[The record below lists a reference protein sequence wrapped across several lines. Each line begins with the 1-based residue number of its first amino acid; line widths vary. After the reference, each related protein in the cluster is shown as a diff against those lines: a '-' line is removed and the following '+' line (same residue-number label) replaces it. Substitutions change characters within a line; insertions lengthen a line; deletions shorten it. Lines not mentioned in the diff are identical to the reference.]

1 MFRKKNQD
9 AEETKHNEYPKE
21 SAGNSG
27 IHKTNTI
34 VKGSKLTGDIII
46 SHDLELDG
54 DVEGNIT
61 SDHKSNIVI
70 KGNCRG
76 NIKTKEGNVDIK
88 GVMSKGDIIAGGN
101 VTITGSF
108 SGGKIGAKGKILAD
122 GEFSGTLEGNEIEI
136 GSSAR
141 GRGELI
147 YKEHISIAKGAKVE
161 IHISRMQD
169 NPKTAQKAPD
179 KKVLNLEPPVPEKKE
194 HKGLSW
200 NTTAEDIK
208 DKIKT
213 IKLKTAK
220 ELIIKFACCISLFS
234 VSMLASVL
242 INESLGDVST
252 LMSRENH
259 LIKAPSGIRTSTVR
273 RAAPESRTKTKKQFC
288 DDVNS
293 KFKQFGWRKIICNP
307 DRWEIYNYSYK
318 GNPIVYQKFGFD
330 DPDNKGPVNLILCG
344 VHGDEP
350 PAVYL
355 CFRMVREILFDNT
368 EALKDFRLVI
378 APIVN
383 PDGFFAN
390 TRQNSN
396 GVDPNRNLPTQD
408 WDELSHKVWAKYRKD
423 PRKYPGMQSGSEPES
438 RIQTYLI
445 SRYKPDKIISIHA
458 PYGLLDFD
466 GPGDQKYH
474 NLTRIEQR
482 AKFLGLNIEA
492 NSKRHLRLKDFRFFP
507 GSLGNYAGIE
517 RNIPTYTVEL
527 LTADSSKAYYYW
539 VSLKFALLKA
549 LSFEVDD
556 RKKDDA
562 FAGLQDTI
570 LQLVYNQAATAN
582 AYKKYIKD

>member
-1 MFRKKNQD
+1 MFRKKTQD
-9 AEETKHNEYPKE
+9 AEETKHNEYPEE
-21 SAGNSG
+21 SAGTSG
-27 IHKTNTI
+27 IQKTNVI

-61 SDHKSNIVI
+61 SEQKSNIVI
-70 KGNCRG
+70 KGNCKG
-76 NIKTKEGNVDIK
+76 NIKTKEGNVDIQ

-101 VTITGSF
+101 VTIIGSF
-108 SGGKIGAKGKILAD
+108 NGGKISAKGKILAN

-147 YKEHISIAKGAKVE
+147 YKEHISIARGAKVE
-161 IHISRMQD
+161 VHISRMQG
-169 NPKTAQKAPD
+169 NQKTAQKSPD
-179 KKVLNLEPPVPEKKE
+179 KKVINLEPPVPDKKE

-200 NTTAEDIK
+200 NMATEHIK

-213 IKLKTAK
+213 IKLKPARS
-220 ELIIKFACCISLFS
+220 LIIKFTCCISLLPLI
-234 VSMLASVL
+234 MLAPISL
-242 INESLGDVST
+242 NESMGVTKLLSQ
-252 LMSRENH
+252 ENR
-259 LIKAPSGIRTSTVR
+259 LIKSPSSIRTSTVK
-273 RAAPESRTKTKKQFC
+273 RAAPENRTKTKKQFC
-288 DDVNS
+288 DNVNL
-293 KFKQFGWRKIICNP
+293 KFRQFGWNKIICNP

-350 PAVYL
+350 PGVYL
-355 CFRMVREILFDNT
+355 CFRMVREIIFDNPQV
-368 EALKDFRLVI
+368 LKGFRLVI

-408 WDELSHKVWAKYRKD
+408 WDELSHKVWAQYRKD

-445 SRYKPDKIISIHA
+445 SRYKPDKIISVHA
-458 PYGLLDFD
+458 PYGFLDFD
-466 GPGDQKYH
+466 GPGEQKLH

-539 VSLKFALLKA
+539 VSLKFAILKA
-549 LSFEVDD
+549 LSFEVND

-562 FAGLQDTI
+562 FAGLQDAI
-570 LQLVYNQAATAN
+570 LQLAYNQSAAAN
-582 AYKKYIKD
+582 ADKKYIKD